1 MVFRAVFLWLP
12 LLILTLLLPLS
23 GLPFDPQANLPVR
36 WNQDSRLCLGCHDGT
51 LATNILSP
59 DLNTIL
65 GSFRGETPKNFCLAQ
80 GHPVGIDYRLAQLNS
95 KGRLRDPSMLDPA
108 LKLEDGQV
116 SCISCHDPNS
126 RLQKKL
132 VMSNSGSRL
141 CFSCHNL

>member
-1 MVFRAVFLWLP
+1 MVVRLVFLRLS
-12 LLILTLLLPLS
+12 LLVLALLLPLS
-23 GLPFDPQANLPVR
+23 GLPFDPQANLSVQ

-59 DLNTIL
+59 DLNAIL

-80 GHPVGIDYRLAQLNS
+80 GHPVGIDYRLAQLSS

-108 LKLEDGQV
+108 LKLENGQV
-116 SCISCHDPNS
+116 GCTSCHDPNS
-126 RLQKKL
+126 EHRAKL
-132 VMSNSGSRL
+132 VMSNTGSRL